1 MKKQKIL
8 LDIEEDEE
16 ELTLG
21 LVRLAKE
28 VPDFELFF
36 HLNSLNSFKFSR
48 IADLVS
54 KGTYKDYYFPRFQAF
69 HTDSQICMHFIA
81 NKSSHFT
88 QKEFAK
94 ELFLDEEE
102 TKFIVDH
109 FQDVDYIIWTSEP
122 FDDFSVILLPENLM
136 FQIQSF
142 PISSNDELFQLIQYY
157 D

>member
-36 HLNSLNSFKFSR
+36 HLNSLNLFQFSR
-48 IADLVS
+48 IKDLVVS
-54 KGTYKDYYFPRFQAF
+54 GFYKDHHFPRFQAF
-69 HTDSQICMHFIA
+69 HHGSKVCIHFIA
-81 NKSSHFT
+81 NKSSHHI
-88 QKEFAK
+88 QKEISTD
-94 ELFLDEEE
+94 LFSDDQEDHYLL
-102 TKFIVDH
+102 DH
-109 FQDVDYIIWTSEP
+109 FEDVDYIIWTSEP
-122 FDDFSVILLPENLM
+122 FDDFSVILLPENII

-142 PISSNDELFQLIQYY
+142 PLSSNDELFQLIQYY

>member
-36 HLNSLNSFKFSR
+36 HLNSLNRFQFSR
-48 IADLVS
+48 IKDLVI
-54 KGTYKDYYFPRFQAF
+54 KGFYKDYYFPRFQAF
-69 HTDSQICMHFIA
+69 HHDSKVCMHFIA
-81 NKSSHFT
+81 NKSSYFHQNKIST
-88 QKEFAK
+88 D
-94 ELFLDEEE
+94 LFSDDQEVRFLLD
-102 TKFIVDH
+102 
-109 FQDVDYIIWTSEP
+109 FQDVDYIIWTSET

-142 PISSNDELFQLIQYY
+142 PLSSKDELFQLIQYY

>member
-8 LDIEEDEE
+8 LDIEEEEE

-36 HLNSLNSFKFSR
+36 HLNTLNKFQFSR
-48 IADLVS
+48 IADIIY
-54 KGTYKDYYFPRFQAF
+54 KGTYKDYHFPRFQAF
-69 HTDSQICMHFIA
+69 HHDSRICIHFIS
-81 NKSSHFT
+81 NKSSHHI
-88 QKEFAK
+88 QKKVSK
-94 ELFLDEEE
+94 ELFLEEE
-102 TKFIVDH
+102 EYKYLLEN
-109 FQDVDYIIWTSEP
+109 FQDVDYLIWTSEP
-122 FDDFSVILLPENLM
+122 FDDFSVILLPENMM

-142 PISSNDELFQLIQYY
+142 PLSSTDELFQIIQYY